1 MTNTEQNIIENGL
14 NHLDDVD
21 EGKVSLKRHCQ
32 SIAQDIESGYFE
44 DTFDVTPN
52 EDDEPF
58 SAYDYLE
65 DVLDFRYEINSEFE
79 LLEVQLLVA
88 FGGPNIWV
96 HLCSDG
102 TGRVEG
108 YWWGSRATARIQS
121 DPMGI
126 FEACEELF
134 EMRRDAL

>member
-1 MTNTEQNIIENGL
+1 MTNTEQNVIENGL
-14 NHLDDVD
+14 NHLNGVD
-21 EGKVSLKRHCQ
+21 ECDVQLINNCE
-32 SIAQDIESGYFE
+32 SIANQIGCDNWGEE
-44 DTFDVTPN
+44 ELLLN
-52 EDDEPF
+52 EDSEPF
-58 SAYDYLE
+58 TSYDYLQ
-65 DVLDFRYEINSEFE
+65 DVMDFRYKINSDFE

-96 HLCSDG
+96 HLCNDG

-108 YWWGSRATARIQS
+108 YWWGSRATSRIHS

>member
-14 NHLDDVD
+14 DHLNEVD
-21 EGKVSLKRHCQ
+21 EDKASLTKHCQ
-32 SIAQDIESGYFE
+32 IIVKDIECTHCEVEY
-44 DTFDVTPN
+44 D
-52 EDDEPF
+52 DDEPY

-65 DVLDFRYEINSEFE
+65 DVMDFRYEIDSDFQ
-79 LLEVQLLVA
+79 LLEDQLLVA

-96 HLCSDG
+96 HLCNDG

-108 YWWGSRATARIQS
+108 YWWGSRATLKIHS